1 MTKTERLY
9 AIVEELRAVAPR
21 PRGATWLAR
30 RFEVSVRTIERDLA
44 ALRESGCAI
53 RGGVGRTGGYFLDR
67 DRTLPPIT
75 LTPAE
80 ALAITVALRS
90 ASVTPFAS
98 AARRAGQKVLAVL
111 PSDVRRRE
119 EGLAGL
125 VHRVGDHAVEMSF
138 ALGEVVQEALST
150 SRVLRLDYTDAAGVP
165 THRDVEPMGLLWGPD
180 GWYLMAWCRLRD
192 GVRGLLLERITAA
205 TLTDESAPLREAAFV
220 AELERLDAEPLVS

>member
-21 PRGATWLAR
+21 PRSATWLAR
-30 RFEVSVRTIERDLA
+30 RFEVSARTVERDLA
-44 ALRESGCAI
+44 ALRESGRAI

-192 GVRGLLLERITAA
+192 GVRGFLLERITAA
-205 TLTDESAPLREAAFV
+205 TLTDESVPLREAAFV